1 MNLFL
6 KLENGNWKFTRK
18 KHDISFG
25 IQYIFKFNNG
35 YGASVIKT
43 EHSYGFEN
51 DLWELAVLKDGKLH
65 YNNPVANG
73 DVIGFLTDKEVN
85 KLLKQIQRFKKEE

>member
-6 KLENGNWKFTRK
+6 KLENGNWKFERK
-18 KHDISFG
+18 EHELGG
-25 IQYIFKFNNG
+25 IQYIFSFENG
-35 YGASVIKT
+35 FQASVIKSRF
-43 EHSYGFEN
+43 SYGRDR

-65 YNNPVANG
+65 YDNPVANG

-85 KLLKQIQRFKKEE
+85 KLLKEIEKLKEE